1 MQMQGQRTLSVS
13 QQAAWDALND
23 PATLKACIPGCDR
36 LEPAGDQ
43 QFNIAMAVKIGPVSA
58 RFGGQISLRDV
69 VAPNSYTL
77 QFEGQGGTAGFGKG
91 LSHVVLQA
99 QGEGCLLS
107 YTVEAQMG
115 GKIAQLGQ
123 RLIDGAANRIAEDF
137 FQRLDQHLSQA
148 HAAAKTPESTDSAP
162 IADASEKTGPPKL
175 WWGAAV
181 LAGLL
186 AWWLLR

>member
-23 PATLKACIPGCDR
+23 PEILKACIPGCDR
-36 LEPAGDQ
+36 LEPVGDQ
-43 QFNIAMAVKIGPVSA
+43 QFNIGMAVKIGPVSA

-69 VAPNSYTL
+69 EAPRSYTL

-99 QGEGCLLS
+99 QGEGSLLS

-137 FQRLDQHLSQA
+137 FQRLDQHLSQS

-162 IADASEKTGPPKL
+162 IADAAEKTGLPRL
-175 WWGAAV
+175 WWGVAV

>member
-1 MQMQGQRTLSVS
+1 MQMQGQRALSVS

-36 LEPAGDQ
+36 LEPLGDHR
-43 QFNIAMAVKIGPVSA
+43 FNIGMAIKIGPVSA
-58 RFGGQISLRDV
+58 RFSGQISLLDV
-69 VAPNSYTL
+69 QAPSAYTL
-77 QFEGQGGTAGFGKG
+77 KFEGQGGTAGFGKG
-91 LSHVVLQA
+91 LSHVVLQP
-99 QGEGCLLS
+99 QGQGCLLS

-137 FQRLDQHLSQA
+137 FQRLDQHLNQA
-148 HAAAKTPESTDSAP
+148 YAAAKTPESTDSTP
-162 IADASEKTGPPKL
+162 IADVAEKTGQPKL

>member
-43 QFNIAMAVKIGPVSA
+43 QFNIGMAVKIGPVSA

-99 QGEGCLLS
+99 QGGGCLLS

-148 HAAAKTPESTDSAP
+148 HAAAKTPELTGNAP
-162 IADASEKTGPPKL
+162 IADAAEKTGPPKL
-175 WWGAAV
+175 WWGAVV